1 MPSMT
6 ADSARVEEIRAEL
19 HSILQSQS
27 FACSPGL
34 SRLLSYLCE
43 KVLAGESG
51 QVKEYSIALDV
62 FGRQDSFDQDS
73 DSIVRVQANR
83 LRKRL
88 ADYYASEGKQHK
100 VHIAIPIGAYVPVL
114 EEHGTAEA
122 GVADVNIE
130 ESHRTS
136 NWRLWILGAAWL
148 CIVAAGVSTFFILRR
163 SLSKKL
169 ETPVV
174 TSVLEPATP
183 KVGLPVGDETR
194 ILAGSTRSYVDRSG
208 KLWNPDTYFTGGTV
222 MRSSVQHI
230 WRTQDTAIYRSSRQ
244 GDFSY
249 DIPLKPGVYE
259 LRLHFAETYY
269 GPEDPGGGGEGSR
282 VMNVSANG
290 KPLVSGLDVLA
301 DASGGRTADVKVFSD
316 ISPAQDGILHLA
328 FSSAT
333 GRGMVSAIEILPGYR
348 AHMRP
353 VRIVAR
359 DVPYYSNDSQ
369 WWSSDTYFKGGQF
382 AGSEE
387 PVIGNEDP
395 ELYETERWGH
405 FSYAIPVTSGQYRLT
420 LHFVERGTQRAVS
433 TAPNDGPMSADR
445 IFDVFC
451 NGRLVIGQ
459 LNLTREAGQN
469 HALIRRISGLQPNAQ
484 GKLLLEFVPTS
495 QYATVSAI
503 EVVPE

>member
-6 ADSARVEEIRAEL
+6 ADSAHTDEARAEL

-27 FACSPGL
+27 FLRSPGL

-51 QVKEYSIALDV
+51 RIKEYSVALDV

-88 ADYYASEGKQHK
+88 TEYYATEGKEHK
-100 VHIAIPIGAYVPVL
+100 LHIAIPVGTYVPVL
-114 EEHGTAEA
+114 EEHGTGEA
-122 GVADVNIE
+122 GVADLQAE
-130 ESHRTS
+130 KPRRTYQ
-136 NWRLWILGAAWL
+136 WRLWILAAAWL
-148 CIVAAGVSTFFILRR
+148 CIIAAGVSTFFILRK
-163 SLSKKL
+163 SVSKQLSTKI
-169 ETPVV
+169 PAAAV
-174 TSVLEPATP
+174 EPATP
-183 KVGLPVGDETR
+183 NVGLPVGDETR

-208 KLWNPDTYFTGGTV
+208 KLWNPDAYFTDGTAV
-222 MRSSVQHI
+222 RSSVQHI
-230 WRTQDTAIYRSSRQ
+230 WRTQDPAIYRSSRQ
-244 GDFSY
+244 GEFRY

-290 KPLVSGLDVLA
+290 KPLVSSLDVLA
-301 DASGGRTADVKVFSD
+301 DASGGRTADVKIFSD
-316 ISPAQDGILHLA
+316 IGPDSDGILHLA
-328 FSSAT
+328 FSSLT

-348 AHMRP
+348 GRMRP
-353 VRIVAR
+353 VRVVAR

-369 WWSSDTYFKGGQF
+369 WWSSDGYFKGGQF

-387 PVIGNEDP
+387 PVAGTDDP

-405 FSYAIPVTSGQYRLT
+405 FSYAIPVTTGQYRLT
-420 LHFVERGTQRAVS
+420 LHFVERGAQRAVS
-433 TAPNDGPMSADR
+433 AAQNDGAAGAER
-445 IFDVFC
+445 VFDVFC
-451 NGRLVIGQ
+451 NGKLVIRQ

-469 HALIRRISGLQPNAQ
+469 HAVIRRISGLQPNAQ
-484 GKLLLEFVPTS
+484 GKLLLEFVPSS

-503 EVVPE
+503 EVVSE